1 MESAIE
7 ALFNYVTPFTIVICI
22 FLPSLWAS
30 AAVGVVMA
38 MIGVIVLSPETPNS
52 EVVAGWLIAQTAV
65 AVLANML
72 KRKAS

>member
-1 MESAIE
+1 MDSVIE

-38 MIGVIVLSPETPNS
+38 MIGVIALSPETPNS
-52 EVVAGWLIAQTAV
+52 EIVAGWLIAQTGV
-65 AVLANML
+65 AVLANLL
-72 KRKAS
+72 KRKAV